1 MRGEWRD
8 TARAMSQ
15 ENVETMRRGFD
26 AFARGD
32 KAAWFE
38 TCDPEIEVAPVGDWP
53 ETDPIRG
60 REAAW
65 NFFVATD
72 EPWEPGPYELV
83 EVIEGDDKVLARQRR
98 DLRGKSSGI
107 EVEYDYWTVFT
118 FRDGK
123 AQRLEWFAD
132 REAALEA
139 AGMSA

>member
-1 MRGEWRD
+1 
-8 TARAMSQ
+8 MSQ
-15 ENVETMRRGFD
+15 KNVETMRRGFD
-26 AFARGD
+26 AFARRD

-60 REAAW
+60 RDAAW

-83 EVIEGDDKVLARQRR
+83 EVIEGDDKVFAHQRR
-98 DLRGKSSGI
+98 DMRGKSSGI

-118 FRDGK
+118 LRDGK

-139 AGMSA
+139 AGLSE

>member
-1 MRGEWRD
+1 
-8 TARAMSQ
+8 MSH

-38 TCDPEIEVAPVGDWP
+38 TCDPEIEVTPVGDWP

-123 AQRLEWFAD
+123 AHRLEWFAGRD
-132 REAALEA
+132 EALEA
-139 AGMSA
+139 AGLRG